1 MTSKESFAALE
12 AVKAEQDPY
21 VEEYMKIWDN
31 ASQEEIN
38 ALREK
43 SRNWEREHNK
53 RVSEAIKNLIPEVG
67 TKCTSIYYSDR
78 RAGTVTKVLSPC
90 KVEVTHNKVKCLD
103 WFANKYEIS
112 PELDENMSKEIFTK
126 RRNGLW
132 IEEGQPSKDGVRL
145 ALHFHTHSIDP
156 SF

>member
-12 AVKAEQDPY
+12 AVKAEKDPY
-21 VEEYMKIWDN
+21 IDEHLKRWNNANEEERSAMC
-31 ASQEEIN
+31 QESL
-38 ALREK
+38 AWK
-43 SRNWEREHNK
+43 REHDK

-103 WFANKYEIS
+103 WYADKYEIY

-132 IEEGQPSKDGVRL
+132 VMEGQSSRDGVLL
-145 ALHFHTHSIDP
+145 ALHFHVHSIDP